1 MILKFLLYP
10 LIYIGL
16 SLYSLFS
23 LLYLGE
29 LNYSFQPTLC
39 KNPNQET
46 IIRNMTTINFQ
57 DMNESTLLPFIENTE
72 PVIIKSF
79 PSDVFESLYKNDD
92 PTLDFSKNML
102 YLKYIQPE
110 PCLIKFLYNYTLQKI
125 SYILNIRGNYDKT
138 FAHIDYFSCL
148 NFYYLFQGKK
158 LVTIIP
164 EEYTKYLEII
174 KSNSMY
180 IKDSQNDDTW
190 LDNIPDYYKFE
201 LVRGDVLLFD
211 TKLVHKFTN
220 LVNNASAYSF
230 RFKNEKKYSI
240 LSLHGTLFN
249 WKVNRCVFGYLF
261 NKNYMEV
268 QSDRY

>member
-1 MILKFLLYP
+1 MIFKFLLYP
-10 LIYIGL
+10 LIYIGV

-23 LLYLGE
+23 LLYFGE

-57 DMNESTLLPFIENTE
+57 DMNESTLLNFIENTE
-72 PVIIKSF
+72 PVIIKSL
-79 PSDVFESLYKNDD
+79 PSEVFESLYKNDD
-92 PTLDFSKNML
+92 PTLDFSKNMV

-110 PCLIKFLYNYTLQKI
+110 PFLRKFIYNYTLQKI

-138 FAHIDYFSCL
+138 FAHVDFFSCL
-148 NFYYLFQGKK
+148 NFYYLLHGKK

-174 KSNSMY
+174 KSKAY
-180 IKDSQNDDTW
+180 VKDSLNDDTW
-190 LDNIPDYYKFE
+190 LGNVPEYYKFE
-201 LVRGDVLLFD
+201 LMRGDVLLFD

-220 LVNNASAYSF
+220 LVNNASAYSL
-230 RFKNEKKYSI
+230 RLRNKKKYSI
-240 LSLHGTLFN
+240 LSLHGMLFN
-249 WKVNRCVFGYLF
+249 WNINQYVFDYLF
-261 NKNYMEV
+261 NKNYLEV